1 MKPTL
6 NWAIER
12 PHVRDQSE
20 KRGILTATRLYTVTN
35 MLLYRNLLAS
45 FYPLK
50 AEFNFLAIQAV
61 FPLIFF
67 LFRPC
72 FLWFSFYSGRVPYDF
87 LSIFRPFSQ
96 WFSCYSGRV
105 SSDFLAIQAV
115 FPLIFF
121 LFRPCALRF
130 SFYSGRVSSDFLSI
144 QAVFPMMVWTHRH
157 CSNSFLRAR
166 GWLGI
171 LVFHV
176 TCKCGS
182 LLLSRVLNDD
192 SAPLTF
198 DSASCPSS
206 NLIQIDGIEFN
217 YSYAQDE
224 NDYLTKLSSFLHKIM
239 KRITIYTYRQTVKM
253 TNLAFSLKA

>member
-115 FPLIFF
+115 FPLTFF
-121 LFRPCALRF
+121 LFRQCSLWWYEHTGTAQIPFWGQEDGSASWC
-130 SFYSGRVSSDFLSI
+130 SMWRVSVVRSYYRVSWMMTVHHQHSI
-144 QAVFPMMVWTHRH
+144 QPPAHPPI
-157 CSNSFLRAR
+157 SFKLMASSSIIATRKMR
-166 GWLGI
+166 MI
-171 LVFHV
+171 I
-176 TCKCGS
+176 
-182 LLLSRVLNDD
+182 SR
-192 SAPLTF
+192 
-198 DSASCPSS
+198 
-206 NLIQIDGIEFN
+206 
-217 YSYAQDE
+217 SYRPF
-224 NDYLTKLSSFLHKIM
+224 YTKSWNALQSIHTGK
-239 KRITIYTYRQTVKM
+239 Q
-253 TNLAFSLKA
+253 